1 MTLKPGREFA
11 ANSWVHT
18 QLADNAPIDPMSAT
32 WVAEFH
38 RMMMANQG
46 GVGALLNSGPPL
58 YIVGPDQP
66 TSRVVARDPNPPIRT
81 PNAVYAQSRWNA
93 VPIPNP
99 DTFVVQQ
106 ASDAE
111 VMIYQPSTKKYWEF
125 WAMARTGRKVR
136 DSTGRLVDEWAA
148 DWGGRMDN
156 IDTNPGW
163 WITDTNF
170 PGYEG
175 TPFKPGMVAAG
186 IPMLAFYMTLADILE
201 GEIKHPV
208 GITLGTGDAHGPRW
222 NSPPAQR
229 TDGLNDDL
237 TKIPEGL
244 IFRLPANLDLEAYPL
259 LSTAIQGQ
267 TNVWR
272 MIAEAMKRYGMVT
285 FDKGGT
291 SVLFA
296 ENCMTPAYHGVDP
309 YEPLVASG
317 KFFNFLQFTEFPW
330 NKMQVL
336 KTNLVSP

>member
-1 MTLKPGREFA
+1 
-11 ANSWVHT
+11 
-18 QLADNAPIDPMSAT
+18 
-32 WVAEFH
+32 
-38 RMMMANQG
+38 
-46 GVGALLNSGPPL
+46 
-58 YIVGPDQP
+58 
-66 TSRVVARDPNPPIRT
+66 
-81 PNAVYAQSRWNA
+81 
-93 VPIPNP
+93 
-99 DTFVVQQ
+99 
-106 ASDAE
+106 
-111 VMIYQPSTKKYWEF
+111 
-125 WAMARTGRKVR
+125 
-136 DSTGRLVDEWAA
+136 
-148 DWGGRMDN
+148 
-156 IDTNPGW
+156 
-163 WITDTNF
+163 
-170 PGYEG
+170 
-175 TPFKPGMVAAG
+175 MVAAG
-186 IPMLAFYMTLADILE
+186 IPMLAFYITLADILE
-201 GEIKHPV
+201 GGIKHPV

-272 MIAEAMKRYGMVT
+272 MIAEAMKHYGMVT

-291 SVLFA
+291 SVLFS

-317 KFFNFLQFTEFPW
+317 KFFNFLQFAEFPW